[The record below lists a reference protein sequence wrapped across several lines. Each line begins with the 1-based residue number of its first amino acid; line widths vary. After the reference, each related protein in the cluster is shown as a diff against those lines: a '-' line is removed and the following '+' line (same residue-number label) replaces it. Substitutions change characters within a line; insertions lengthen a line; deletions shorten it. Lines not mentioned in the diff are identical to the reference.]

1 MVIIAQLW
9 PFETIL
15 YIRKRRIDQENGDIV
30 GIYWDTNPGIWWLN
44 PVCWYIAVGMV
55 YLAIIGISIRIFN
68 QAQRVCKR
76 WVCCQMGISWYI
88 MVYQHCFA
96 HISMSLV
103 NIIRVYLSQEIP
115 CGAPRD
121 I

>member
-88 MVYQHCFA
+88 SIVL
-96 HISMSLV
+96 HIF
-103 NIIRVYLSQEIP
+103 R
-115 CGAPRD
+115 CRW
-121 I
+121 